1 MRALI
6 ILFIVF
12 LCASCKDVYFTE
24 SQPAGKKPIRSIP
37 EKFHGVYVELEG
49 TDTLIVK
56 HTGFFMND
64 FDGILSDTVQI
75 KKFRKKYLVNMKEDQ
90 YGYWLVYLVQ
100 LIDDDNIRIEMI
112 DGDDKESIEK
122 LKSLTSVNTVM
133 KNEDSVDYY
142 VIGPTSNELKKI
154 YNEGLFSSPVIYTR
168 LKE

>member
-1 MRALI
+1 
-6 ILFIVF
+6 
-12 LCASCKDVYFTE
+12 
-24 SQPAGKKPIRSIP
+24 
-37 EKFHGVYVELEG
+37 
-49 TDTLIVK
+49 
-56 HTGFFMND
+56 MND

-100 LIDDDNIRIEMI
+100 LMDDDNIRIEMI

-133 KNEDSVDYY
+133 NNEDSVDYY

-168 LKE
+168 LKD